1 MYKNNIYIYQSI
13 YIYIYF
19 DMYKYVCT
27 YTPWGGAIHIYI
39 YTYIHLAIWIGN
51 CAPHFNNK
59 YNTINLI

>member
-39 YTYIHLAIWIGN
+39 YIHIYTWQYGLATVLHTSI
-51 CAPHFNNK
+51 
-59 YNTINLI
+59 INIIQLI